1 MDLLIRFVLNALAV
15 MTAAYVVPGIHVA
28 NFWVALIA
36 ALIIGIVNALV
47 RPILLLLTLP
57 INIITLGLFT
67 LIINALMFAL
77 AAYLVKGFEV
87 ASFGSAFFGALV
99 FWIVSWFT
107 NALLGTSKGSV
118 K

>member
-1 MDLLIRFVLNALAV
+1 MDLLIRFILNALAV
-15 MTAAYVVPGIHVA
+15 MAAAYIVPGITVT

-47 RPILLLLTLP
+47 RPILLILTLP

-67 LIINALMFAL
+67 LVINALMFAL
-77 AAYLVKGFEV
+77 AAYLVRGFEV
-87 ASFGSAFFGALV
+87 ANFTAAFLGALV

-107 NALLGTSKGSV
+107 NAMLGAATPTK
-118 K
+118 

>member
-15 MTAAYVVPGIHVA
+15 MVAAYVVPGIDVA

-36 ALIIGIVNALV
+36 ALVIGIVNALV
-47 RPILLLLTLP
+47 RPILLILTLP

-67 LIINALMFAL
+67 LFINALMFAL
-77 AAYLVKGFEV
+77 AAYLVKGFTV
-87 ASFGSAFFGALV
+87 ANFTAAFFGALV

-107 NALLGTSKGSV
+107 NGMLGTSAKN

>member
-15 MTAAYVVPGIHVA
+15 MAAAYIVPGIHVA

-47 RPILLLLTLP
+47 RPILLVLTLP

-87 ASFGSAFFGALV
+87 ASFSSAFFGALV

-107 NALLGTSKGSV
+107 NALLGTSKGSA

>member
-1 MDLLIRFVLNALAV
+1 MDLLIRFILNALAV
-15 MTAAYVVPGIHVA
+15 MAAAYIVPGINIA

-36 ALIIGIVNALV
+36 ALVIGIVNALV
-47 RPILLLLTLP
+47 RPILLILTLP
-57 INIITLGLFT
+57 INVITLGLFT

-87 ASFGSAFFGALV
+87 ADFTAAFLGALV

-107 NALLGTSKGSV
+107 NGMLGTSKGAG